1 MQQRC
6 QWAATS
12 PILQRYHDEVWGRPV
27 FTDQELFESL
37 ARQIFQSGLKMQ
49 LVLTKLPEMASVMD
63 HWQSDA
69 IANYSEVKVQQLL
82 RDPLMIKNDRKLRAV
97 IHNAQVIQQMN
108 DSQQSFSDWLW
119 AQVGFVPLDLHQRT
133 NAKVLVQH
141 PVAKRVC
148 QEMRKQDFTFI
159 GPRNV
164 SFFLQDVGLLNGHWI
179 NCTQRQAGGW

>member
-1 MQQRC
+1 MRQRC
-6 QWAATS
+6 QWAAAS
-12 PILQRYHDEVWGRPV
+12 PVLQRYHDEVWGRPV

-63 HWQSDA
+63 YWQIDA
-69 IANYSEVKVQQLL
+69 IGNYSEVKVQQLL
-82 RDPLMIKNDRKLRAV
+82 RDPLMIKNERKLRAV

-148 QEMRKQDFTFI
+148 QEMRKQGFTFI

-164 SFFLQDVGLLNGHWI
+164 SFFLQDAGLLNGHWI
-179 NCTQRQAGGW
+179 NCAQRQAGGW